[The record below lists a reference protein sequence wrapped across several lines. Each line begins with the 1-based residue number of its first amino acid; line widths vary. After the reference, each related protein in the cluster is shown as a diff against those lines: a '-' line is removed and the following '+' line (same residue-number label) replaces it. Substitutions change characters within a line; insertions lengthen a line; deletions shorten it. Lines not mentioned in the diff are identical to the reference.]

1 MIDSGEEIYKREG
14 PLEEFMHKKS
24 VVVFVFLFV
33 IQALSA
39 GLAVVPQESS
49 SDTWQGPVL
58 ESGARSVGVL
68 TDSQQQSMLYN
79 QSYNGNNDNDGD
91 GVIDSLDSDDD
102 NDCIPDSN
110 DTSPL
115 DFDGD
120 GINDESDIDDDGD
133 GLNDSVEVN
142 DANTSTNI
150 YDADN
155 DGNHDC
161 AFFSSGSSS
170 GGNNSGG
177 NNSGGNNSGGNNS
190 GGNNSG
196 GNNSDGNNSG
206 GNNSG
211 GGNQTSPCGSNVNYT
226 SVYTY
231 SPYMVMENQ
240 SFMTSIYVNCEIYNS
255 SMTLVY
261 WIYDTNNYTI
271 YSGNQSW
278 NSMNG
283 YSNFNWSVSG
293 LSVGNYTFHAEL
305 YVNGSYHD
313 SSSSGI
319 VVYTNNSGGGGNNSG
334 GGNQTSPCG
343 TNLNYTSVYAYAPY
357 MVMENQS
364 FMTSMYV
371 NCEILNATMT
381 LDYWIYDS
389 SNSTVYSGNQ
399 NWTGSSTTNSNYS
412 WSVSGLAAGYYVFH
426 ADLYVNGTWV
436 DSDADSFMV
445 YANNSGGGGNNSGG
459 NNSGG
464 GNQTSPCGSNV
475 NYTSVY
481 TYSPY
486 MVMENQSFMTSIY
499 VNCEIYNSSMTLVY
513 WIYDTNNYTIYSGNQ
528 SWNSMNGYS
537 NFNWSVSGL
546 SVGNYTFHAELY
558 VNGSYHD
565 SSSSGIVVYTNNSGG
580 GGSGGNTTV
589 NDAHCLILQNLTM
602 SQSYY
607 VTVNLVNTCSFGI
620 NYPGINATTSNSE
633 VSGLYNNWWYMIGGN
648 TSNGSGNYYTMN
660 WQLYFSP
667 NLTNGTIITLDFE
680 ATVMNCGSNNS
691 WSHQCPN
698 ATDSTMSYQFT
709 YIDNTGGNNSQ
720 LSEYIDIDHSGY
732 AWETSEALEVWT
744 SGTDVYVQFESG
756 NLNIGTNYTMDWT
769 LKDSAGSVVYNGNA
783 SWTAMYNSSIENST
797 ISSLQDGLYTFEAY
811 LWSDSSAGWISY
823 DTTNIQMGNSGNGT
837 GNNTGCGYDY
847 NYIGLMAYAPYGTLV
862 ENQTLPMT
870 MFVDCGVWN
879 ATMALDYWIYD
890 ENNYTVDS
898 GNYSWVGYPSTLQ
911 WTWNASGLSAGN
923 YTFQADV
930 YANGVFANTS
940 GQGFEV
946 LSPPNT
952 DGNNTGNNTGGN
964 NNTHGAMFVYI
975 QSGTHGFGIA
985 EQFPLSLHFPAPPM
999 GDNSPYEMSQIC
1011 SVNNGHTVNVF
1022 ATWVYSEG
1030 GNAGDFNNITSW
1042 SVKNSNGL
1050 QLDHFS
1056 YNPMSDI
1063 IGFVNPM
1070 VVFEDDAN
1078 WSGHIPAEVFD
1089 QAAWV
1094 CVDSTTG
1101 GNNTGGNNT
1110 GGNNTGGNNTGD
1122 NTGGNNTGNNT
1133 GGNNTGDNT
1142 GGNTTTTPNSPPVV
1156 SNVSISPVVT
1166 TVDDTLTCN
1175 YDIFDANGDSTVV
1188 TVTWSVNGN
1197 VILTGSDSISDGFG
1211 VGDDVSCAVSATDGQ
1226 QPSSSVSGSTV
1237 ILPSPDSDS
1246 SDDEGLL
1253 PSLGT
1258 IGTMAAIAAGVFAS
1272 RRKDE

>member
-1 MIDSGEEIYKREG
+1 
-14 PLEEFMHKKS
+14 MHKKS

-91 GVIDSLDSDDD
+91 GVVDSLDSDDD

-133 GLNDSVEVN
+133 GLNDSLEVS
-142 DANTSTNI
+142 DTNTSTNI

-161 AFFSSGSSS
+161 AFFSSGGNNS

-240 SFMTSIYVNCEIYNS
+240 SFMTSMYVNCEIYNS
-255 SMTLVY
+255 SMMLNY

-278 NSMNG
+278 TSMNG

-305 YVNGSYHD
+305 YVNGSYHG
-313 SSSSGI
+313 SGSSGI
-319 VVYTNNSGGGGNNSG
+319 MVYTNNSGGGGNN
-334 GGNQTSPCG
+334 
-343 TNLNYTSVYAYAPY
+343 
-357 MVMENQS
+357 
-364 FMTSMYV
+364 
-371 NCEILNATMT
+371 
-381 LDYWIYDS
+381 
-389 SNSTVYSGNQ
+389 
-399 NWTGSSTTNSNYS
+399 
-412 WSVSGLAAGYYVFH
+412 
-426 ADLYVNGTWV
+426 
-436 DSDADSFMV
+436 
-445 YANNSGGGGNNSGG
+445 GGGNN
-459 NNSGG
+459 
-464 GNQTSPCGSNV
+464 
-475 NYTSVY
+475 
-481 TYSPY
+481 
-486 MVMENQSFMTSIY
+486 
-499 VNCEIYNSSMTLVY
+499 
-513 WIYDTNNYTIYSGNQ
+513 
-528 SWNSMNGYS
+528 
-537 NFNWSVSGL
+537 
-546 SVGNYTFHAELY
+546 
-558 VNGSYHD
+558 
-565 SSSSGIVVYTNNSGG
+565 
-580 GGSGGNTTV
+580 TV

-607 VTVNLVNTCSFGI
+607 VTVNLVNTCNHGI

-648 TSNGSGNYYTMN
+648 SSNGSGNYYTMN

-667 NLTNGTIITLDFE
+667 NLTNGTMITLDFE

-823 DTTNIQMGNSGNGT
+823 DTTHIQMGNSGNGT

-898 GNYSWVGYPSTLQ
+898 GNYSWVGYPSILQ

-985 EQFPLSLHFPAPPM
+985 EQLPLSLHFPAPPM
-999 GDNSPYEMSQIC
+999 SDNSPYEMSQIC

-1110 GGNNTGGNNTGD
+1110 GDNTGGNNTGD

-1156 SNVSISPVVT
+1156 SNVSISPVIT

-1175 YDIFDANGDSTVV
+1175 YNIFDANGDSTVV

-1226 QPSSSVSGSTV
+1226 QPSSPVSDSTV